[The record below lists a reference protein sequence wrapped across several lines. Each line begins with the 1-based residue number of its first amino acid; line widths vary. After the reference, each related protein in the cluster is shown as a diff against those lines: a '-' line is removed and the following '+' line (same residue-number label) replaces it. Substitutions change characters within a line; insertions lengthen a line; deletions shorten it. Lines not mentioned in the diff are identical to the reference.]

1 MKQLWIK
8 WCARLADR
16 RMKREM
22 GWHTGWERT
31 L

>member
-1 MKQLWIK
+1 MKTLWIK

-22 GWHTGWERT
+22 GWYSPWSNT
-31 L
+31 